1 MTQAMTKKK
10 GKRGKLTGEPEGVGG
25 EVGGSRNEGEA
36 YLALDSWSRKRLGGV
51 VMRGRGNPRSPA
63 QATRG
68 RTSRYL
74 RGNQRGEHRGCRRP
88 DLIKGVFE

>member
-36 YLALDSWSRKRLGGV
+36 EEL
-51 VMRGRGNPRSPA
+51 
-63 QATRG
+63 
-68 RTSRYL
+68 
-74 RGNQRGEHRGCRRP
+74 QRGGG
-88 DLIKGVFE
+88 ISGS